1 MDRDLRYSPNRWEH
15 VTRHGYGFRFYLFAL
30 IGGLVFI
37 AGLALQVVLVRYA
50 SIGADWSYAAQA
62 IFSIEL
68 SYLLNRYLTWR
79 DRSAGFWAAAWK
91 FNAQK
96 LLMTVINLTAY
107 ALLVRAGM
115 EYIVANVVLTA
126 IFTPVNYFA
135 ADLFVFVRGKHSGG
149 PEHAVEPRLP
159 EVLPTVSIVI
169 PCKGSERTIRATV
182 DSFLGQDY
190 PALSELI
197 LVGDVNDSTWEP
209 LADVSDSRLVL
220 IEQEQTPGRRDPN
233 VKRDK
238 GIKKS
243 AGDVIA
249 LADSDIVV
257 DPGWLGRAVGLLNGQ
272 GGGLVAGGIRSINDT
287 FWGRFVDNNVLAAK
301 TPRVPRP
308 YRVTAKN
315 FGARGCKPP
324 ITANAIFTRDLYDSV
339 QLDTAWA
346 YGYEDYEWFWRLAL
360 EGHPI
365 LFASEL
371 TASHHH
377 RRSFRHLVREYHQSA
392 HGCAQFIRAH
402 PDSPLA
408 RKRAAQAFGL
418 PTLALGAVSLTAL
431 AAVSGHG
438 MLVAG
443 LLAMAA
449 VLVTGREVARARSLE
464 GLTYAPAALALGG
477 VYAATI
483 AGNLIRP
490 AVRRIEAPTWDASTA
505 ATGVLTLERPV
516 EADEPA
522 PATPSRHRPPRRRW
536 GRRVSRPLAA
546 ILAVQAG
553 LSLALVWRNTAF
565 GDEALYLW
573 AGHVELEHYLSGV
586 PYPAGANASSLRF
599 SHYFSGAPQ
608 IYPILGALAD
618 SVGHLAA
625 ARILSL
631 VFMLGA
637 TGFLYAIAR
646 RLFGRGV
653 AIVACGLWATA
664 EPCLKLGAFAT
675 FDPLAVFL
683 ISMGTWLAIRAGQ
696 KRFHGELI
704 ALSAVALMAGSL
716 TAYSYII
723 YVPVVIAIAAVSWVP
738 VYGRKRSLI
747 SAAWLMGVTVAL
759 FICSVTVLKL
769 WAGLTF
775 TVLNR
780 HVDILQGYRLVVD
793 STWSWQGIVMC
804 LAAVGALVAIATS
817 KQQRVLV
824 VTLALACVIVPL
836 QQARIESG
844 VSLDKHLSLGIWLAS
859 MAAGYGIMSLVRV
872 PKSRLVLVACGCI
885 LFTFPAIVGSSAAQ
899 WSFQGWNN
907 SSALVAAFNKY
918 SRNVKGQIAVANSD
932 EAVLRYYTSQGRN
945 WETWA
950 EKWAGID
957 LKPVFGSLSA
967 EQRAAGVAHYRQS
980 LNAGNY
986 GTVIVFFNQPDVYN
1000 LTQTIFSTAAQGA
1013 GSAYNQEVVRLLANN
1028 PELTAMVDA
1037 LLEDPEYRVTTVV
1050 PYGRDLS
1057 GIGAAAVF
1065 WQRVP
1070 DRPKVLHATVPRPV
1084 LRRGAA
1090 R

>member
-1 MDRDLRYSPNRWEH
+1 M
-15 VTRHGYGFRFYLFAL
+15 TRHGYGFRFSLFAL

-37 AGLALQVVLVRYA
+37 AGLGLQVVLVRYA
-50 SIGADWSYAAQA
+50 NVGADWSYAAQA

-79 DRSAGFWAAAWK
+79 DRSARFWAAAWK

-135 ADLFVFVRGKHSGG
+135 ADLLVFVRGKHTGA

-169 PCKGSERTIRATV
+169 PCKGSERTIRSTV

-197 LVGDVNDSTWEP
+197 LVGDVNDSTWEA
-209 LADVSDSRLVL
+209 LADVDDSRLVL

-238 GIKKS
+238 GIRKS

-257 DPGWLGRAVGLLNGQ
+257 DPGWLGRAIALLNGQ

-287 FWGRFVDNNVLAAK
+287 FWGRFVDNNVMAAK

-324 ITANAIFTRDLYDSV
+324 ITANAVFTRGLYDSV
-339 QLDTAWA
+339 QLDTSWS
-346 YGYEDYEWFWRLAL
+346 YGYEDYEWFWRLARD
-360 EGHPI
+360 GHAI

-377 RRSFRHLVREYHQSA
+377 RRSFRQLVREYRQSA
-392 HGCAQFIRAH
+392 HGCAQFIRVH

-408 RKRAAQAFGL
+408 RKRAVQAFGL
-418 PTLALGAVSLTAL
+418 PTLALGAVSMATL
-431 AAVSGHG
+431 AAATGYG
-438 MLVAG
+438 TLVAG
-443 LLAMAA
+443 LLVMAA
-449 VLVTGREVARARSLE
+449 TMVTGREVARARSLE

-490 AVRRIEAPTWDASTA
+490 AVPRLEAPTWEDSTA
-505 ATGVLTLERPV
+505 ATGMLTLERPV
-516 EADEPA
+516 EADEPTDERDLEA
-522 PATPSRHRPPRRRW
+522 PSRDRPPRRPWRQRISW
-536 GRRVSRPLAA
+536 PLTV

-565 GDEALYLW
+565 GDEGLYLW
-573 AGHVELEHYLSGV
+573 AGHIELEHYLT
-586 PYPAGANASSLRF
+586 GAPLPVGEGGRLNF
-599 SHYFSGAPQ
+599 QDYFSGAPQ
-608 IYPILGALAD
+608 IYPPLGAIAD
-618 SVGHLAA
+618 NLGHLAA

-631 VFMLGA
+631 FFMLGA
-637 TGFLYAIAR
+637 TVFLYLIAR
-646 RLFGRGV
+646 RLFGLRV
-653 AIVACGLWATA
+653 AIVACGLWATT
-664 EPCLKLGAFAT
+664 EPSLKLGAFAT
-675 FDPLAVFL
+675 FDPMAIFL
-683 ISMGTWLAIRAGQ
+683 ISMGTWLAILAGRR
-696 KRFHGELI
+696 RFHGELI
-704 ALSAVALMAGSL
+704 ALSAAVLAFGSL
-716 TAYSYII
+716 TAYSYLI
-723 YVPVVIAIAAVSWVP
+723 YIPLVIAVAAISWIP
-738 VYGRKRSLI
+738 AYGRRKSLI
-747 SAAWLMGVTVAL
+747 SATWLAGSTLLL
-759 FICSVTVLKL
+759 FSSSATVLKL
-769 WAGLTF
+769 WAGLSF

-780 HVDILQGYRLVVD
+780 QVTDPQGYLSVVD
-793 STWSWQGIVMC
+793 ATWSWQGIVTC
-804 LAAVGALVAIATS
+804 LAVAGALLAVVTG
-817 KQQRVLV
+817 QQRLLIIVLAGSCFV
-824 VTLALACVIVPL
+824 VPF
-836 QQARIESG
+836 QQARIQTG

-859 MAAGYGIMSLVRV
+859 MAAGYGVIALLRA
-872 PKSRLVLVACGCI
+872 PKSRLLLVACSCA
-885 LFTFPAIVGSSAAQ
+885 LFAIPAVMGESAAQ

-907 SSALVAAFNKY
+907 STDLVAAFNKV
-918 SRNVKGQIAVANSD
+918 SGGVQGEIAVENFND
-932 EAVLRYYTSQGRN
+932 AVLRYYTSSGRN
-945 WETWA
+945 WALWGERWT
-950 EKWAGID
+950 GITLSTAVGAISPGQRTAD
-957 LKPVFGSLSA
+957 IAQYKKSLHASD
-967 EQRAAGVAHYRQS
+967 
-980 LNAGNY
+980 Y
-986 GTVIVFFNQPDVYN
+986 GMVIVSFNQPDVYS
-1000 LTQTIFSTAAQGA
+1000 LTQTTFTANVHAGA
-1013 GSAYNQEVVRLLANN
+1013 SAYNQEVVRLLAGD
-1028 PELTAMVDA
+1028 PELSTMVDA
-1037 LLEDPEYRVTTVV
+1037 LLQDPDYRISAVV

-1057 GIGAAAVF
+1057 EIGAACVI
-1065 WQRVP
+1065 WRKVP
-1070 DRPKVLHATVPRPV
+1070 HSTVPKTAPNSGTV
-1084 LRRGAA
+1084 PKHVQRRGTA